1 MYWSLRRG
9 SYAKISIISYI
20 CTDFVKNFKMK
31 LSIKAKLTLSL
42 SAIAVILL
50 ISETISVL
58 EYAKMSTYV
67 SDLIADDISSLNTA
81 HKLAD
86 ISNKYNLDVLAV
98 IGDDAAEIPK
108 FDQEYFLSHCDS
120 LRTSLESNAI
130 QPLTDSVVYAC
141 SAYVLTSL
149 ELENVLDSPFID
161 SRSWYFN
168 RLQPSFA
175 QLSSDID
182 ALETAIYHDLEKNS
196 KTFER
201 GFYRSIIPGIVAVA
215 VGLLLVFLLLLFI
228 LAYYVTPLKKM
239 LSSLEGYRSYNKKYT
254 YTFDGDDELL
264 KLNEGITE
272 LSSENLQ
279 LRKRLKDLKS
289 KVSDELE
296 GNQP

>member
-1 MYWSLRRG
+1 
-9 SYAKISIISYI
+9 
-20 CTDFVKNFKMK
+20 MK

-168 RLQPSFA
+168 RL
-175 QLSSDID
+175 
-182 ALETAIYHDLEKNS
+182 
-196 KTFER
+196 
-201 GFYRSIIPGIVAVA
+201 
-215 VGLLLVFLLLLFI
+215 
-228 LAYYVTPLKKM
+228 
-239 LSSLEGYRSYNKKYT
+239 
-254 YTFDGDDELL
+254 
-264 KLNEGITE
+264 
-272 LSSENLQ
+272 
-279 LRKRLKDLKS
+279 
-289 KVSDELE
+289 
-296 GNQP
+296 

>member
-1 MYWSLRRG
+1 
-9 SYAKISIISYI
+9 
-20 CTDFVKNFKMK
+20 MK

-42 SAIAVILL
+42 SAIAVILM
-50 ISETISVL
+50 ISATISVL
-58 EYAKMSTYV
+58 EYDKMSTYV

-86 ISNKYNLDVLAV
+86 ISSKYNLDMLAV
-98 IGDDAAEIPK
+98 IGDDGASELPV

-149 ELENVLDSPFID
+149 ELKDVLDSRFMD

-175 QLSSDID
+175 QLTSDID
-182 ALETAIYHDLEKNS
+182 ALEKAIYNDLEKNS

-201 GFYRSIIPGIVAVA
+201 GFYRSIIPGIVAVG
-215 VGLLLVFLLLLFI
+215 VGLLLVVMLLLFM
-228 LAYYVTPLKKM
+228 LTYYVNPLNKM
-239 LSSLEGYRSYNKKYT
+239 LDGMDGYRSYNKKYT
-254 YTFDGDDELL
+254 YTFEGDDELV
-264 KLNEGITE
+264 KLNEGISE
-272 LSSENLQ
+272 LAGENMQ

-289 KVSDELE
+289 KVTDELE